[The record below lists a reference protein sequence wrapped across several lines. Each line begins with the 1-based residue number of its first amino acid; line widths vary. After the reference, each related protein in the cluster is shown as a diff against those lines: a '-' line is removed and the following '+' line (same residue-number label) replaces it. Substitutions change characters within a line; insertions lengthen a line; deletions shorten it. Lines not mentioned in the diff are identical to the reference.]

1 MSKVVKQEGTLGGKK
16 IIFEKG
22 HLARQA
28 NAAVKVQ
35 YGDTVVLAAVTAGAE
50 TRPGVNYMPLV
61 VDYEEKMYAS
71 GKIKGSR
78 FIKREGRPTDEAIL
92 VSRLIDRTLRPLF
105 DSKIRNDI
113 QVIATVLSLDP
124 EADPHVTALIA
135 ASSALSISGI
145 PTLYGPIGACRI
157 AEVEGEAALYPSRDV
172 LVSSPV
178 DLLVA
183 GTKNKV
189 NMIEASG
196 LDIPEEKMVEYI
208 NLAHQEVQTCV
219 EMIQK
224 FKDQCKEIKPVE
236 MIYAPTEVSPELKDK
251 IKSFLKDKLDAVL
264 FGEEKSGR
272 NEGLKALLASLLG
285 HLGELDE
292 GGEEIVKAYFEELI
306 SARARA
312 AILEEEKRTDGRGL
326 SQLRE
331 ISCNVGVLP
340 RPHGTAL
347 FERGLT
353 QALSVVTL
361 GAPGDEQVLDSMD
374 EDGTKHYFHHYN
386 FPPYSVGEVAMLRG
400 PGRREIGHGALA
412 EKAIIPYLPKK
423 EDFPYTI
430 RVVTEV
436 LSSNGSTSMAATCG
450 SSLALMDAG
459 VPLAKAVA
467 GISMGIFFAPDQ
479 KSYKLTTD
487 IQGIED
493 HDGDMDFKV
502 AGTCDGISAIQL
514 DVKNEGLA
522 LELFPEIFKRSY
534 AARLEILAKMNR
546 ALSSARADLSPYAP
560 RIVTITIN
568 PDKIRDVIGPGG
580 KVINAIIKE
589 TGVDIDIEDSGL
601 VMVTSADAA
610 ASARAVEW
618 INNLTREV
626 KAGEEFQ
633 GKITRLMDFGAFAE
647 VLPGQ
652 EGLIH
657 VSEIAPFRVERVDQ
671 YLKVGQV
678 VPVRVI
684 EIDDRGRINLSCKNL
699 LKIENKEGE
708 GGKDKPRSRFS
719 GRFPK
724 FGKSR

>member
-1 MSKVVKQEGTLGGKK
+1 MSKVVKLEGTLGGKK
-16 IIFEKG
+16 IVFEKG
-22 HLARQA
+22 HLAGQA
-28 NAAVKVQ
+28 NAAVRVQ
-35 YGDTVVLAAVTAGAE
+35 YGDTVVLAAVTSGAE

-92 VSRLIDRTLRPLF
+92 VSRLVDRTLRPLF
-105 DSKIRNDI
+105 DPKIRNDI

-135 ASSALSISGI
+135 ASVALSVSGI

-157 AEVEGEAALYPSRDV
+157 AEAEGEAALYPSADV
-172 LVSSPV
+172 LASSHV

-183 GTKNKV
+183 GTRDKV

-196 LDIPEEKMVEYI
+196 LDIPEEKMAEYI
-208 NLAHQEVQTCV
+208 NRSHQEIQTCV
-219 EMIQK
+219 SMIEK
-224 FKDQCKEIKPVE
+224 FKDQCGEIKPVE
-236 MIYAPTEVSPELKDK
+236 MIYAPAEVSPELKDK
-251 IKSFLKDKLDAVL
+251 IKVFLEDKLDAVL
-264 FGEEKSGR
+264 FAGEKSGR
-272 NEGLKALLASLLG
+272 NTALGDLLASLLVF
-285 HLGELDE
+285 LGELDAD
-292 GGEEIVKAYFEELI
+292 GEAMVKTYFEELI

-312 AILEEEKRTDGRGL
+312 AILEKDKRTDGRGL
-326 SQLRE
+326 SELRK
-331 ISCNVGVLP
+331 ISCGVGVLP
-340 RPHGTAL
+340 RTHGTAL

-374 EDGTKHYFHHYN
+374 EDGVKRYFHHYN

-459 VPLAKAVA
+459 VPLSKAVA

-479 KSYKLTTD
+479 KSYKLATD

-514 DVKNEGLA
+514 DVKNEGLP
-522 LELFPEIFKRSY
+522 LSLFPEILKRSR

-546 ALSSARADLSPYAP
+546 ALASPRPDLSPYAP
-560 RIVTITIN
+560 RIVTIAIN

-601 VMVTSADAA
+601 VMVTSADAE
-610 ASARAVEW
+610 ASRKAVEW

-671 YLKVGQV
+671 YLKVGQI
-678 VPVRVI
+678 VPVRVL
-684 EIDDRGRINLSCKNL
+684 EIDDRGRINLTCKNL

-708 GGKDKPRSRFS
+708 EGKDKPQSRFS
-719 GRFPK
+719 GRFPG
-724 FGKSR
+724 FRKSR